1 MFIEVYFW
9 KYRFNIVIK
18 FFFSKCFFRDILML
32 VRFEIIIKKS
42 KEIFCYDRKFINF
55 INYIWFIF
63 RGINKIIIVF
73 IFNSNGNGRW

>member
-1 MFIEVYFW
+1 
-9 KYRFNIVIK
+9 
-18 FFFSKCFFRDILML
+18 ML